1 MAGRSP
7 IPHPRLAPG
16 SAKPE
21 KPAAERD
28 YVLEEQVGHVLRR
41 AHQRASAIFMALM
54 AEHKL
59 TPTQFAALAKIGDE
73 GSVSQNR
80 LGRLTAM
87 DPATMQ
93 GVVRRLV
100 ARRLV
105 GHDHDPGDRRRTLL
119 CLTAEGRHLVAQAIP
134 LGNKVSAETLAPLE
148 RAERTAFM
156 RLLKRIT

>member
-7 IPHPRLAPG
+7 TPHPRLASVP
-16 SAKPE
+16 AKS
-21 KPAAERD
+21 AAERD

-41 AHQRASAIFMALM
+41 AHQRASAIFMAIM

-93 GVVRRLV
+93 GVVRRLI
-100 ARRLV
+100 ARGLV
-105 GHDHDPGDRRRTLL
+105 SRDHDPGDRRHTLL
-119 CLTAEGRHLVAQAIP
+119 GLTADGRRLVARAIP
-134 LGNKVSAETLAPLE
+134 PGKKVTAETLAPLD
-148 RAERTAFM
+148 RAERAAFL
-156 RLLKRIT
+156 RLLKRLT